1 MTKVD
6 ETRQAVP
13 VVDVAAV
20 AAAGALLCKQVEA
33 WAAAFSAALRPL
45 AEAMARALTVP
56 ALEQLRGL
64 EQLSYQSYGPRADHG
79 DPCGEQHP
87 PVGQPWPR

>member
-1 MTKVD
+1 LTKVD

-13 VVDVAAV
+13 ALDTAAV

-45 AEAMARALTVP
+45 GEAMTRALSVP

>member
-1 MTKVD
+1 MPALDT
-6 ETRQAVP
+6 
-13 VVDVAAV
+13 AAV

-45 AEAMARALTVP
+45 GEAMALAMNVRLP
-56 ALEQLRGL
+56 
-64 EQLSYQSYGPRADHG
+64 GPRADHG

>member
-1 MTKVD
+1 MVD

-20 AAAGALLCKQVEA
+20 AAAGELLCKQVEA

-45 AEAMARALTVP
+45 GEAMARALSVP

-87 PVGQPWPR
+87 PVGQRWPR

>member
-1 MTKVD
+1 MVD

-13 VVDVAAV
+13 ALDTAAV
-20 AAAGALLCKQVEA
+20 GRAAELLCKQVEA
-33 WAAAFSAALRPL
+33 WVQAFSAALRPL
-45 AEAMARALTVP
+45 GEAMAQAMMVP
-56 ALEQLRGL
+56 VP
-64 EQLSYQSYGPRADHG
+64 GPRADHG